1 MAVRSPSAPDSTMDA
16 EDGFRH
22 EALLYADEAE
32 FLDGAV
38 PFLRAAVACHEP
50 AVAVLGAPKVRLL
63 RSALGG
69 DAEGV
74 LFADMAS
81 VGRNPARIIPAL
93 QQFLDGHAGAGGSAR
108 GIGEPIRPG
117 RSAAEVVECQR
128 TESLLNVA
136 FHGTPGLWLLCA
148 YDTGALDPAVIEEAY
163 RSHPHVVADGVQRES
178 PAWAPERM
186 ARAHLEDLLPEPARD
201 FGAMPFGEGHLGGV
215 RAAVAALARRFGLDE
230 DRSADL
236 VVAANEIATNSLR
249 HGGGEGT
256 LRMWREGRSLVCE
269 VSDAGRILDPLAGR
283 RPPRATQEGGR
294 GLWLANQ
301 LCDLV
306 QIRCFPEGTVVR
318 LHLSLSRTR

>member
-1 MAVRSPSAPDSTMDA
+1 MALTRSATPASSTDA

-22 EALLYADEAE
+22 EALLYADEVE

-38 PFLRAAVACHEP
+38 PFLRAAVAGEEP
-50 AVAVLGAPKVRLL
+50 ALAVFQAPKIRLL

-74 LFADMAS
+74 LFADVAS
-81 VGRNPARIIPAL
+81 VAHNPARIIPAL
-93 QQFLDGHAGAGGSAR
+93 QQFLDAHAGGGGSVR
-108 GIGEPIRPG
+108 GIGEPIWPG
-117 RSAAEVVECQR
+117 RSAAEVAECQR
-128 TESLLNVA
+128 YESLLNVA
-136 FHGTPGLWLLCA
+136 FHGTPGLWLVCS
-148 YDTGALDPAVIEEAY
+148 YDTGALDPAVVEEAY
-163 RSHPHVVADGVQRES
+163 RSHPHVVSDGVQRES
-178 PAWAPERM
+178 AAWVPDRM
-186 ARAHLEDLLPEPARD
+186 AGAHLDDPLPEPARD
-201 FGAMPFGEGHLGGV
+201 FGAMPFREGHLPGV
-215 RAAVAALARRFGLDE
+215 RAAVEALARRFGLDE
-230 DRSADL
+230 DRTADL

-269 VSDAGRILDPLAGR
+269 VRDAGRIDDPLAGR

-318 LHLSLSRTR
+318 LHLSLSPSL